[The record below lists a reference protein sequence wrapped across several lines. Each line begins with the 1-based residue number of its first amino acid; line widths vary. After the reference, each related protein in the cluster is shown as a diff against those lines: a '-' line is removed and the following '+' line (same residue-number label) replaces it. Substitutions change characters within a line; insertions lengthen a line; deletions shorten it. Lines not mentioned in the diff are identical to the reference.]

1 MIFMQ
6 LVVIVGL
13 AASILIT
20 LAYVPQVLHTIKLK
34 HMKGISLTW
43 LVVLVSGSFLYLV
56 YGLLLPSLPNIIS
69 SLAITVMG
77 SILLY
82 HKIRYK

>member
-1 MIFMQ
+1 MA
-6 LVVIVGL
+6 VVFIVGL
-13 AASILIT
+13 IASVLIT
-20 LAYVPQVLHTIKLK
+20 IAYVPQVIHTMKLK
-34 HMKGISLTW
+34 HMKGISLLW
-43 LVVLVSGSFLYLV
+43 LVILVSGSILYLI

-69 SLAITVMG
+69 SVAITTMG